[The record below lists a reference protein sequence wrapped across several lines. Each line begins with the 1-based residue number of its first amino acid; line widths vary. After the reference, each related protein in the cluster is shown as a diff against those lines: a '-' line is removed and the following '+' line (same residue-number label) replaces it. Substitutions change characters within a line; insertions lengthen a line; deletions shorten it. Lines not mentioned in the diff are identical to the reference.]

1 MAIDSR
7 IIRTKKAIKSG
18 FIFLLSEKPIDS
30 ITVKDIAEAAHVDRK
45 TVYNYYPGVYALI
58 EEIEDDFAK
67 SMAQTTKF
75 IQKYDVFTQ
84 PEEFFTMVKE
94 DIISNLRQYKD
105 FLNAQEDSNLLMK
118 LTRIMENNIALC
130 IIDSIK
136 KKGYEPNINNVKL
149 CATFITC
156 GMINVCRNCMNKF
169 EQNIDRFIRD
179 NTNLVLYGISGVF
192 FGIKDNL

>member
-1 MAIDSR
+1 M
-7 IIRTKKAIKSG
+7 KKGLVISWYFPPINSSEGLVTFK
-18 FIFLLSEKPIDS
+18 LLKNSK
-30 ITVKDIAEAAHVDRK
+30 
-45 TVYNYYPGVYALI
+45 Y
-58 EEIEDDFAK
+58 
-67 SMAQTTKF
+67 
-75 IQKYDVFTQ
+75 KYDVFTQ

-118 LTRIMENNIALC
+118 LTRIIENNIALC

>member
-130 IIDSIK
+130 
-136 KKGYEPNINNVKL
+136 Y
-149 CATFITC
+149 
-156 GMINVCRNCMNKF
+156 
-169 EQNIDRFIRD
+169 Q
-179 NTNLVLYGISGVF
+179 
-192 FGIKDNL
+192 